1 MEVSRNILAKAAII
15 TILLF
20 AISIFVGYQI
30 ESNSYAAT
38 EARLS
43 DMEQDMENTL
53 LFTLFLQTHNDSS
66 VCTVLNEQLNE
77 TAQHAYNLYGE
88 LEESRST
95 SVFFGGYNEL
105 REKYF
110 LANMRFYLMLREY
123 SQACNDTSVK
133 PILFFYSAYND
144 CPACVAQGRVLDQV
158 RAECPNARVY
168 AFPADVEEISMIKTF
183 KSYYRITSTPV
194 LVIDDQKYGTL
205 LTKDQIESRIGCAD

>member
-20 AISIFVGYQI
+20 AVSIFVGYQI
-30 ESNSYAAT
+30 ESNSYANT

-43 DMEQDMENTL
+43 EMEQGMENSI
-53 LFTLFLQTHNDSS
+53 LFTMFLQTHHDAS
-66 VCTVLNEQLNE
+66 VCNVLHDQLDE

-88 LEESRST
+88 MEESGST
-95 SVFFGGYNEL
+95 SIFFPGYGDL

-123 SQACNDTSVK
+123 SQACNDTSVT

-158 RAECPNARVY
+158 RADCPNVRVY

-205 LTKDQIESRIGCAD
+205 LTKEQIKSRIGCG